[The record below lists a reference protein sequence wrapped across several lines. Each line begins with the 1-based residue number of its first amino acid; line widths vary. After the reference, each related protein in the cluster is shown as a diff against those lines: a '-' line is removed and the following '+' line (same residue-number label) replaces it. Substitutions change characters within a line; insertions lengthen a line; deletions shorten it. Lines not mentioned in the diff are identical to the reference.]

1 MRVLLVTMAF
11 VTLAGCASGTI
22 STLNDE
28 HYGCSATGNFFDFSG
43 ETAIAECRKKIDQF
57 CQLTGA
63 PTVIGKT
70 ASEPSG
76 YGRYA
81 TADMDFQ
88 CISAKDAEVKKRQVA
103 EIKNQQMKAVIQNAK
118 STCQQDFGFT
128 PNTPEFGNC
137 LLQIQRQSIEH
148 EREQSA
154 QAAGDERSEAALAQ
168 QRREASDRNAMG
180 AMQMLN
186 DNNNKAIDRINNRVT
201 PGINCTSYS
210 YGSTVQT
217 NCN

>member
-1 MRVLLVTMAF
+1 MRVLLATMAF

-28 HYGCSATGNFFDFSG
+28 HYGCNATGNFFDFSG
-43 ETAIAECRKKIDQF
+43 ETAIAECRKKADQF
-57 CQLTGA
+57 CQLNGA
-63 PTVIGKT
+63 PTVIEKIT
-70 ASEPSG
+70 SEPSG
-76 YGRYA
+76 AARYA
-81 TADMDFQ
+81 TANINFQ
-88 CISAKDAEVKKRQVA
+88 CISAKDAELKQKQIA